1 MNYQHSICLTK
12 KNVKQSQIRQ
22 QRAFTLVEM
31 LIAIVL
37 SSIIFVSAY
46 QVISHLIQY
55 QVRARAQHESQMDK
69 LLLTNLLSQVIE
81 KSIHQFDLLYRIPK
95 LVIFQG
101 NADSIRLISRA
112 YSDNFDQPGHRV
124 YRLYQQEGELYV
136 DYRQYD
142 ADYMS
147 NQQFK
152 LASGLKIKAITF
164 EYLDENNWVDEWE
177 DDKSIPQYI
186 RITVEQ
192 SGNKLLKIIR
202 STGRR

>member
-1 MNYQHSICLTK
+1 MNYQLTTCFRTK
-12 KNVKQSQIRQ
+12 YVKLDQLRQ

-55 QVRARAQHESQMDK
+55 QVRARIQYENQMDK

-81 KSIHQFDLLYRIPK
+81 KSIHQFDLFYRVPK
-95 LVIFQG
+95 LTIFKG
-101 NADSIRLISRA
+101 KSDSIQLISRA
-112 YSDNFDQPGHRV
+112 YSDNFDEPGHRV

-142 ADYMS
+142 ADYLS

-152 LASGLKIKAITF
+152 LPSGIKIKALSF
-164 EYLDENNWVDEWE
+164 EYFDENNWIDEWD
-177 DDKSIPQYI
+177 DDKNIPQFI
-186 RITVEQ
+186 RITVDHA
-192 SGNKLLKIIR
+192 GNKPLKMIR
-202 STGRR
+202 TTGRR